1 MPDIRKYTPRS
12 GRVLRE
18 DGTWANEADGIGA
31 DGSRLVKVIG
41 NDLKSIGH
49 TFSGTLN
56 AETVLAK
63 PVGGNIGIIFIV
75 AEVPSGLSSPTVQ
88 INDGATRIG
97 KWAIPS
103 GDAITII
110 SSTVPLEIDGD
121 LTAQVSDTGITVSAW
136 AVKV

>member
-1 MPDIRKYTPRS
+1 MEDIRKYTPRS

-31 DGSRLVKVIG
+31 DGIRLVKVTAS
-41 NDLKSIGH
+41 NLKSIGH
-49 TFSGTLN
+49 SFAGTAS
-56 AETVLAK
+56 AETVIAK
-63 PVGGNIGIIFIV
+63 PADGNLALVYVI
-75 AEVPSGLSSPTVQ
+75 AEVPSGLTSPTVQ
-88 INDGATRIG
+88 LNDGATRIG
-97 KWAIPS
+97 KWSVPS

-110 SSTVPLEIDGD
+110 SGSLPLEIDGD